1 MTRRNVTKKKGCNMR
16 KLRSRAVLA
25 AAGGIALAGVMS
37 LPAGA
42 ATSAHL
48 VAHGASA
55 SLRFPAGVPTSK
67 IKGEGK
73 TAVFK
78 PTALTVAEDTSGGNC
93 GESTPPASFELK
105 NTGTA
110 TAFLTF
116 DGSPLGSLP
125 AGQAGTVCL
134 FGGSAGAQ
142 ATIGLSNKKDTKTYA
157 GTLTITASD

>member
-1 MTRRNVTKKKGCNMR
+1 MTRRNVTKKRGCNMKKR
-16 KLRSRAVLA
+16 NSRAVLA
-25 AAGGIALAGVMS
+25 AVGGIALAGVMS

-42 ATSAHL
+42 ATSGHL

-67 IKGEGK
+67 IKGEGR
-73 TAVFK
+73 TAIFK
-78 PTALTVAEDTSGGNC
+78 PNALTVAEDTSGGNC
-93 GESTPPASFELK
+93 AESSPPVSFELK

-116 DGSPLGSLP
+116 NGSPLGSLP

-134 FGGSAGAQ
+134 FGGTAGDQ
-142 ATIGLSNKKDTKTYA
+142 ATIGLSNKKDTKTFP